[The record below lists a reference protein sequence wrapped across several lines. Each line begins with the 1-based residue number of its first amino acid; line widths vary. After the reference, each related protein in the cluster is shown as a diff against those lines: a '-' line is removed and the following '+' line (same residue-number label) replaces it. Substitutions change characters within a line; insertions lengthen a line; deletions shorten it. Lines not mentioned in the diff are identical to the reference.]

1 MRNVVVVSAV
11 RTAIGS
17 IGGTLKN
24 VQPETLLS
32 VALEA
37 AVERAGIGK
46 EDVDEVICGQARP
59 HVGQDDWVPPEAI
72 DAFCH
77 LLRKH

>member
-1 MRNVVVVSAV
+1 MRNAVVVSAV

-32 VALEA
+32 VVLEIFNST
-37 AVERAGIGK
+37 EPKGLM
-46 EDVDEVICGQARP
+46 
-59 HVGQDDWVPPEAI
+59 
-72 DAFCH
+72 
-77 LLRKH
+77 LLVF